1 MLSRSSK
8 NALILSPFLS
18 PMQHNQLSYWPLHN
32 PFFPQSITRTTMIF
46 KNFNGDADEISK
58 NNKTNYST
66 FTLLQIG
73 PQNSNSAISI

>member
-18 PMQHNQLSYWPLHN
+18 SLQYNQLSYWPLHN

-46 KNFNGDADEISK
+46 KNFRGDADEISK
-58 NNKTNYST
+58 NNKTSYFT
-66 FTLLQIG
+66 FKLLQIG
-73 PQNSNSAISI
+73 PQNSNSAIST